1 MKPPT
6 SPSQGSTTSEAE
18 ETRAPT
24 TQRLVHPL
32 SPIQERKLVDFLE
45 ERFLEVTR
53 NYKKRSDPSST
64 LTTLQAY
71 LEATHHMLS
80 LILQIPPVDP
90 NAPLRTSLLLRLTG
104 EVLQAIPGYTPDTE
118 TLPLLLAWLNDL
130 DNAWLAV
137 IRSQGWDTEEC
148 RGVDVELPQGARCS
162 PMSQTERTR
171 LRSLLISGS
180 DSLEEWLEG
189 LSTAGEGSFE
199 VTLQRLGLEQSFNEL
214 FAGTLAEM
222 GSLRGSEVNDPSGM
236 IGTC

>member
-6 SPSQGSTTSEAE
+6 SPSQDSAISEAE
-18 ETRAPT
+18 EAPAPPTR
-24 TQRLVHPL
+24 RLVHPL
-32 SPIQERKLVDFLE
+32 SPIQERKLIDFLE
-45 ERFLEVTR
+45 EKFLEVTR

-104 EVLQAIPGYTPDTE
+104 EVLQSIPGYIPDTE

-130 DNAWLAV
+130 DHAWLAV
-137 IRSQGWDTEEC
+137 IRGQGWDTEEC
-148 RGVDVELPQGARCS
+148 RGIDVELPPGARCS

-171 LRSLLISGS
+171 LRSSLISGS

-189 LSTAGEGSFE
+189 LNTAGEGSFE

-214 FAGTLAEM
+214 FSGTLAEM
-222 GSLRGSEVNDPSGM
+222 GSLRGSEVNDPGGM